1 MASNRRC
8 TVAHPARHSEVT
20 WETIMLLSTVLSG
33 LAVLAVS
40 FEMTVT
46 AAVLGA
52 VAFWVVGHGG

>member
-1 MASNRRC
+1 
-8 TVAHPARHSEVT
+8 
-20 WETIMLLSTVLSG
+20 MLLSTVLSG